1 VKREKFQFSNTETR
15 VLLAL
20 VTFSVTTAVLAGGMI
35 MWIFTSAWDNGGIKL
50 VVVLPVLRNK
60 EIRVRTGL
68 TCKLNLPYFCRKK
81 REEGLFLH
89 LVSNLKSDLNYLF
102 PFGSF
107 NPQRKVNIRRRG
119 LDYALA

>member
-1 VKREKFQFSNTETR
+1 MIDSGATR
-15 VLLAL
+15 TVVRAGEP
-20 VTFSVTTAVLAGGMI
+20 FLAGLS
-35 MWIFTSAWDNGGIKL
+35 TLNAHVKL
-50 VVVLPVLRNK
+50 SRLITPKWLQVSLLICQSGLR
-60 EIRVRTGL
+60 RVRTGL
-68 TCKLNLPYFCRKK
+68 TCKLNLPYFCGKK

-107 NPQRKVNIRRRG
+107 NPLRKVNIRRRG